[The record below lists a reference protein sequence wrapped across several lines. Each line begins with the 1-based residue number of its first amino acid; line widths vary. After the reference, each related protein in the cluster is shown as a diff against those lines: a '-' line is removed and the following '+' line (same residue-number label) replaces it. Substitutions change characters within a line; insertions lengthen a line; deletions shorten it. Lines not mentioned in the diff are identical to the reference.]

1 MVFYEA
7 PHKLA
12 QTLQDLLQQFGN
24 RRAAICRELTKLH
37 EEVVRAPLPDLRDE
51 FARRAQEGSIK
62 GEIAIVIDEPS
73 AAEEDAAQLDAAEVA
88 RVRAAELKAEGA
100 RSKEIAKAIAAEF
113 GLSRNAAYE
122 IALDA

>member
-1 MVFYEA
+1 MAQAFPLREA
-7 PHKLA
+7 A
-12 QTLQDLLQQFGN
+12 V
-24 RRAAICRELTKLH
+24 CRELTKLH

-73 AAEEDAAQLDAAEVA
+73 AAEEDAAQLDAAEAA
-88 RVRAAELKAEGA
+88 RVRVAELKAEGA
-100 RSKEIAKAIAAEF
+100 RNKEIAKAIAVEF